1 MRGPSAPA
9 FTGENTMIKFRWEKT
24 NYGYNVWAKKPDSRA
39 YVYFGHFR
47 TKKSALEQ
55 YDAEQCNYA

>member
-1 MRGPSAPA
+1 
-9 FTGENTMIKFRWEKT
+9 MIKFRWEKT
-24 NYGYNVWAKKPDSRA
+24 AYGYNAWIKKSDSRA

-55 YDAEQCNYA
+55 YDAEQCGYA

>member
-1 MRGPSAPA
+1 
-9 FTGENTMIKFRWEKT
+9 MIKFRWEKT
-24 NYGYNVWAKKPDSRA
+24 AYGYNCWAKKSDSRT

-55 YDAEQCNYA
+55 YDAEQCGFA

>member
-1 MRGPSAPA
+1 
-9 FTGENTMIKFRWEKT
+9 MIKFRYEKT

-47 TKKSALEQ
+47 TKKSAMEQ
-55 YDAEQCNYA
+55 YDAEQGNYA

>member
-1 MRGPSAPA
+1 
-9 FTGENTMIKFRWEKT
+9 MIKFRWEKT
-24 NYGYNVWAKKPDSRA
+24 NYGYNVWVKKLDSRA
-39 YVYFGHFR
+39 YIYFGHFR